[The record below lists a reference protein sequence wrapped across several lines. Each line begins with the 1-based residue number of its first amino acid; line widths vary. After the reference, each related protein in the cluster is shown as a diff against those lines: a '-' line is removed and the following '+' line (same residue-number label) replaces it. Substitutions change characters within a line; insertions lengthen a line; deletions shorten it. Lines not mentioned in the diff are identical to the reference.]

1 MHFQEKEVVAI
12 PRRIPYFPCA
22 GRGGREVLRHL
33 VFVVVPGLSLLLSP
47 TQPNLARPVIVAL
60 FQIACKIP
68 DRVDL

>member
-1 MHFQEKEVVAI
+1 MEFLGKESSSRHIRKDSVV
-12 PRRIPYFPCA
+12 PMCA
-22 GRGGREVLRHL
+22 GRGSSHL
-33 VFVVVPGLSLLLSP
+33 VFVVVPGWPLSLLL